1 MWRRRKSGVIVEY
14 VEESETPREPT
25 DPNNWEDELDKED
38 VPVLL
43 VFTILLLYIAF
54 GGVLFALLESWTYV
68 DAFYFSFV
76 SLTTIGFGDLV
87 PDRHE

>member
-1 MWRRRKSGVIVEY
+1 MVDFVD
-14 VEESETPREPT
+14 ESETT
-25 DPNNWEDELDKED
+25 DENDKNWEDELEKE

-43 VFTILLLYIAF
+43 VFVILLLYIAF
-54 GGVLFALLESWTYV
+54 GGVLFAVLESWSYI
-68 DAFYFSFV
+68 DAFYYSFV

>member
-1 MWRRRKSGVIVEY
+1 MVEY
-14 VEESETPREPT
+14 VEEESESPDIPEE
-25 DPNNWEDELDKED
+25 DKLWEEEMEKEE
-38 VPVLL
+38 VPVFL

-54 GGVLFALLESWTYV
+54 GGVLFAVLESWTYI